1 MQSPNVA
8 YVNYQNISD
17 NVAQICAEMNK
28 PVMAVVKADAYGHG
42 LINSSHAALLGGA
55 QWLGVALLSEALEI
69 RKAGIAA
76 PLLAWLTPPGTDFE
90 SAIKNDI
97 DLSISSIQQL
107 QEIYAASLRVGL
119 IARVHLKVDTGM
131 SRAGALDEFP
141 EIVSELTRLC
151 DANEVELI
159 GTWSHLA
166 CADEP
171 THPLNAEQLKRFK
184 AALEYMHDEN
194 LNPGIRHIANSSA
207 ITGLPEATFDLVRAG
222 LLIYGL
228 SPTNLPPKNI
238 ILKPAMELR
247 ARLLLVKQIPKG
259 VTVGYGAT
267 VEVVKETIIG
277 IVAFGYA
284 DGLPRSTDGSAYFLH
299 NDLPA
304 HLIGRVSM
312 DQCAI
317 DLGIDSIAKAGDEVI
332 IFGSKLLA
340 NVLAKAAGTI
350 SYEIV
355 SGIGARIPRVAIT
368 QTNPVN
374 PANPVSEV

>member
-1 MQSPNVA
+1 MHAPNVA
-8 YVNYQNISD
+8 YINYQNISD
-17 NVAQICAEMNK
+17 NVAEIYAVTKK

-42 LINSSHAALLGGA
+42 LIKSSHAALLGGA
-55 QWLGVALLSEALEI
+55 KWLGVALLSEALEI
-69 RKAGIAA
+69 RRAGIAA
-76 PLLAWLTPPGTDFE
+76 PLLAWLTPPGADFE

-97 DLSISSIQQL
+97 DLSISSLQQL
-107 QEIYAASLRVGL
+107 QEIYAASLSVGL

-151 DANEVELI
+151 AANEIELI

-171 THPLNAEQLKRFK
+171 THPLNAEQIKRFK
-184 AALEYMHDEN
+184 SALEYMNDEN
-194 LNPGIRHIANSSA
+194 LNPGIRHLANSSA
-207 ITGLPEATFDLVRAG
+207 IIGLPDATFDLVRAG

-228 SPTNLPPKNI
+228 SPTNVPPRNI
-238 ILKPAMELR
+238 SLKPAMELR
-247 ARLLLVKQIPKG
+247 ARLLLVKNIPHG
-259 VTVGYGAT
+259 ATVGYGAT
-267 VEVVKETIIG
+267 VEVDKETKIG

-304 HLIGRVSM
+304 YLIGRVSM

-317 DLGIDSIAKAGDEVI
+317 DLGIDSVATAGDEVI
-332 IFGSKLLA
+332 IFGAKPRA
-340 NVLAKAAGTI
+340 NDLAKAAGTI

-355 SGIGARIPRVAIT
+355 SGIGSRTPRIP
-368 QTNPVN
+368 TNS
-374 PANPVSEV
+374 VSEV